1 MSDVLTID
9 DMLDR
14 YPHTTRQSWAQL
26 RYTGK
31 GPKFFKVGRKV
42 FYDVKDLVA
51 WEESQKR
58 TRTDELPDL
67 EGSSA

>member
-1 MSDVLTID
+1 MSNVLTID

-14 YPHTTRQSWAQL
+14 YPNTNRQTWAQL

-42 FYDVKDLVA
+42 FYDVNDLVA

-58 TRTDELPDL
+58 TSTGERPDF
-67 EGSSA
+67 EGSAA